1 MRYLTKKQKQL
12 LLATNTLYVTASLLQ
27 QLEKLNDYETLTQD
41 AERFLQDKN
50 SYQIQRH
57 FHQALN
63 SNQARLDKDDWSIK
77 WR

>member
-12 LLATNTLYVTASLLQ
+12 LLATNTLYVDAHLLQ

-50 SYQIQRH
+50 SHQIQRH
-57 FHQALN
+57 FHQVLN
-63 SNQARLDKDDWSIK
+63 PNQARLDKEDWWIK

>member
-63 SNQARLDKDDWSIK
+63 SNQARLDKEDWWIK

>member
-12 LLATNTLYVTASLLQ
+12 LLATNTLYVDAHLLQ

-50 SYQIQRH
+50 SHQIQRH

-63 SNQARLDKDDWSIK
+63 FNQAQLDKEDWWIK

>member
-12 LLATNTLYVTASLLQ
+12 LLATNAQYVTAPLLQ

-41 AERFLQDKN
+41 AKRFLQDKN
-50 SYQIQRH
+50 SHQIQRH

-63 SNQARLDKDDWSIK
+63 SNQARLDKEDWWIK

>member
-12 LLATNTLYVTASLLQ
+12 LLATNTLYVDAHLLQ

-63 SNQARLDKDDWSIK
+63 PNQARLDKEDWWIK

>member
-12 LLATNTLYVTASLLQ
+12 LLATKTLYVDAHLLQ

-50 SYQIQRH
+50 SHQIQRH

-63 SNQARLDKDDWSIK
+63 PNQAILDKEDWWIK

>member
-12 LLATNTLYVTASLLQ
+12 LLATNTLYVDAHLLQ
-27 QLEKLNDYETLTQD
+27 QLEELNDYETLTHD

-50 SYQIQRH
+50 SHQIQRH

-63 SNQARLDKDDWSIK
+63 PNQAILDKEDWWIK